1 MSTQKSNAL
10 KGPCPCPRCTF
21 VASATTHM
29 YMTQALADHL
39 IAVHSTADVPTA
51 PHRDV

>member
-1 MSTQKSNAL
+1 MATNKSNAL
-10 KGPCPCPRCTF
+10 KEPCPRCTF

-29 YMTQALADHL
+29 YVTQALADHL
-39 IAVHSTADVPTA
+39 VAVHSTADVPTA